1 MSELA
6 LKSIAAVVL
15 IAGLIFSLN
24 IFVDHQRDIGYHKRV
39 AEDAVQ
45 LNADLLA
52 AKEQTERMFRIHDKA
67 IAEGAQ
73 REQAL
78 KTQLSG
84 ARAVSVSLRD
94 DIAFYVSRLSEYSD
108 ATVRAYA
115 DAGLRLLGA
124 CQERYLEVAAGAKGH
139 LNDWRT
145 LSDAWPKLQTALP
158 ESSAD
163 PGEGSKHDLME
174 KP

>member
-1 MSELA
+1 MN
-6 LKSIAAVVL
+6 VL
-15 IAGLIFSLN
+15 IAKAIAVALLVAGLIFGYNL
-24 IFVDHQRDIGYHKRV
+24 FVDHQRDIGYQKRV

-45 LNADLLA
+45 LNADLQA
-52 AKEQTERMFRIHDKA
+52 ARDQTERMFRIHDKA

-84 ARAVSVSLRD
+84 ARAVSVGLRD
-94 DIAFYVSRLSEYSD
+94 DLAEYRRRLSEYSD
-108 ATVRAYA
+108 ATARAYA

-124 CQERYLEVAAGAKGH
+124 CQERYIEVAAGAKGH

-145 LSDAWPKLQTALP
+145 LSEAWPK
-158 ESSAD
+158 
-163 PGEGSKHDLME
+163 
-174 KP
+174 

>member
-1 MSELA
+1 MNLLLIKVLGGVA
-6 LKSIAAVVL
+6 LLVAFVFAW
-15 IAGLIFSLN
+15 N
-24 IFVDHQRDIGYHKRV
+24 WHVDHERDIGYQKRV

-45 LNADLLA
+45 LNSDLQA
-52 AKEQTERMFRIHDKA
+52 AREQTERMFRIHDKA

-78 KTQLSG
+78 KTQLSS
-84 ARAVSVSLRD
+84 ARAVSNSLRD

-108 ATVRAYA
+108 ATARAYA

-124 CQERYLEVAAGAKGH
+124 CQERYIEVAAGAKGH

-145 LSDAWPKLQTALP
+145 LSEAWPK
-158 ESSAD
+158 
-163 PGEGSKHDLME
+163 
-174 KP
+174 

>member
-1 MSELA
+1 MNSLILRFVAGALA
-6 LKSIAAVVL
+6 IAA
-15 IAGLIFSLN
+15 LIFAWNRFL
-24 IFVDHQRDIGYHKRV
+24 DYEQDIGYQKAV

-45 LNADLLA
+45 LNADLQA
-52 AKEQTERMFRIHDKA
+52 AREQTERMFRIHDKA

-78 KTQLSG
+78 KTQLSS
-84 ARAVSVSLRD
+84 ARAVSNSLRD

-108 ATVRAYA
+108 ATARAYA

-124 CQERYLEVAAGAKGH
+124 CQERYIEVAAGAKGH

-145 LSDAWPKLQTALP
+145 LSEAWTK
-158 ESSAD
+158 
-163 PGEGSKHDLME
+163 
-174 KP
+174 

>member
-1 MSELA
+1 MISPLVIKP
-6 LKSIAAVVL
+6 LLIAAA
-15 IAGLIFSLN
+15 IAATVFAWNRFL
-24 IFVDHQRDIGYHKRV
+24 DYEQDIGYQKRV

-45 LNADLLA
+45 LSADLQA
-52 AKEQTERMFRIHDKA
+52 AREQTERLFRIHDKA
-67 IAEGAQ
+67 LAEGAQ

-84 ARAVSVSLRD
+84 ARAVSVGLRD
-94 DIAFYVSRLSEYSD
+94 DLAEYRRRLSEYSD
-108 ATVRAYA
+108 ATARAYA

-145 LSDAWPKLQTALP
+145 LSEAWPK
-158 ESSAD
+158 
-163 PGEGSKHDLME
+163 
-174 KP
+174 

>member
-1 MSELA
+1 MISQTIIRA
-6 LKSIAAVVL
+6 LLISAVIAAAVFAWNRFL
-15 IAGLIFSLN
+15 
-24 IFVDHQRDIGYHKRV
+24 DYEQDIGYQKRV

-45 LNADLLA
+45 LNADLQA
-52 AKEQTERMFRIHDKA
+52 AREQTERMFRIHDKA

-78 KTQLSG
+78 KTQLSS
-84 ARAVSVSLRD
+84 ARAVSNSLRD

-108 ATVRAYA
+108 ATARAYA

-124 CQERYLEVAAGAKGH
+124 CQERYIEVAAGAKGH

-145 LSDAWPKLQTALP
+145 LSEAWPK
-158 ESSAD
+158 
-163 PGEGSKHDLME
+163 
-174 KP
+174 

>member
-1 MSELA
+1 MNA
-6 LKSIAAVVL
+6 LTIKALLIAAVAVAL
-15 IAGLIFSLN
+15 GFAWNGFIKHEQA
-24 IFVDHQRDIGYHKRV
+24 IGYQKRV

-45 LNADLLA
+45 LNADLQA
-52 AKEQTERMFRIHDKA
+52 AREQTERMFRIHDKA

-78 KTQLSG
+78 KNQLSS
-84 ARAVSVSLRD
+84 ARAVSVGLRD

-108 ATVRAYA
+108 ATARAYA

-124 CQERYLEVAAGAKGH
+124 CQERYIEVAAGAKGH

-145 LSDAWPKLQTALP
+145 VSEAWPK
-158 ESSAD
+158 
-163 PGEGSKHDLME
+163 
-174 KP
+174 

>member
-1 MSELA
+1 MNTMLIKAVAS
-6 LKSIAAVVL
+6 VVL
-15 IAGLIFSLN
+15 VAALLFAWNWHI
-24 IFVDHQRDIGYHKRV
+24 DHERNIGYQKRV

-78 KTQLSG
+78 KTQLFS
-84 ARAVSVSLRD
+84 ARAVSNSLRD

-108 ATVRAYA
+108 ATARAYA
-115 DAGLRLLGA
+115 DTGLRLLGA

-145 LSDAWPKLQTALP
+145 LSEAWPK
-158 ESSAD
+158 
-163 PGEGSKHDLME
+163 
-174 KP
+174 

>member
-1 MSELA
+1 MNLV
-6 LKSIAAVVL
+6 LIKYIAAVVL
-15 IAGLIFSLN
+15 IAGLIFGLN
-24 IFVDHQRDIGYHKRV
+24 VFVDHQRDIGYQKRV

-45 LNADLLA
+45 LNADMQA
-52 AKEQTERMFRIHDKA
+52 AREQTERMFRIHDKA

-78 KTQLSG
+78 KNQLSS

-108 ATVRAYA
+108 ATARAYA
-115 DAGLRLLGA
+115 DAGLRLLGT

-145 LSDAWPKLQTALP
+145 LSEAWPK
-158 ESSAD
+158 
-163 PGEGSKHDLME
+163 
-174 KP
+174 

>member
-1 MSELA
+1 MSEITIKA
-6 LKSIAAVVL
+6 IAVTLLV
-15 IAGLIFSLN
+15 AGLIFGFN
-24 IFVDHQRDIGYHKRV
+24 VFVDHQRDIGYQKRV

-45 LNADLLA
+45 LNADLQA
-52 AKEQTERMFRIHDKA
+52 AREQTERMFRIHDKA
-67 IAEGAQ
+67 LAEGAQ

-84 ARAVSVSLRD
+84 ARAVSVGLRD
-94 DIAFYVSRLSEYSD
+94 DLAEYRRRLSEYSD
-108 ATVRAYA
+108 ATARAYA

-145 LSDAWPKLQTALP
+145 VSEAWPK
-158 ESSAD
+158 
-163 PGEGSKHDLME
+163 
-174 KP
+174 

>member
-6 LKSIAAVVL
+6 LKAIAVALL
-15 IAGLIFSLN
+15 IAGLIFGFN
-24 IFVDHQRDIGYHKRV
+24 VFVDHQRDIGYQKRV

-78 KTQLSG
+78 KTQLSS
-84 ARAVSVSLRD
+84 ARAVSVGLRD
-94 DIAFYVSRLSEYSD
+94 DLAEYRRRLSEYSD
-108 ATVRAYA
+108 ATARAYA

-124 CQERYLEVAAGAKGH
+124 CQERYIEVAAGAQGH
-139 LNDWRT
+139 YNDYRT
-145 LSDAWPKLQTALP
+145 LIEAWPR
-158 ESSAD
+158 
-163 PGEGSKHDLME
+163 
-174 KP
+174 

>member
-1 MSELA
+1 MNLLLIKVLGGVA
-6 LKSIAAVVL
+6 LLVA
-15 IAGLIFSLN
+15 
-24 IFVDHQRDIGYHKRV
+24 FVFAWNWHIKHEQAIGYQKRV

-45 LNADLLA
+45 LNADLQA
-52 AKEQTERMFRIHDKA
+52 AREQTERMFRIHDKA

-78 KTQLSG
+78 KTQLSS
-84 ARAVSVSLRD
+84 ARAVSNSLRD

-108 ATVRAYA
+108 ATARAYA

-124 CQERYLEVAAGAKGH
+124 CQERYIEVAAGAKGH

-145 LSDAWPKLQTALP
+145 LSEAWTK
-158 ESSAD
+158 
-163 PGEGSKHDLME
+163 
-174 KP
+174 

>member
-1 MSELA
+1 MISPAVIKA
-6 LKSIAAVVL
+6 LLIAAV
-15 IAGLIFSLN
+15 IAAAVVAWNHFLDYEQN
-24 IFVDHQRDIGYHKRV
+24 IGYQKRV

-45 LNADLLA
+45 LNADLQA
-52 AKEQTERMFRIHDKA
+52 AREQTERMFRIHDKA

-78 KTQLSG
+78 KTQLSS
-84 ARAVSVSLRD
+84 ARAVSNSLRD

-108 ATVRAYA
+108 ATARAYA

-124 CQERYLEVAAGAKGH
+124 CQERYIEVAAGAKGH

-145 LSDAWPKLQTALP
+145 LSEAWTK
-158 ESSAD
+158 
-163 PGEGSKHDLME
+163 
-174 KP
+174 